1 MLVKHIVDSLETWF
15 SEKTDKI
22 PATSIQ
28 FAWVGQAGFLFKT
41 KQIRL
46 GIDLYLSDS
55 LAKKYKGGEFP
66 HNRMV
71 DVPIQPEALTNL
83 DVVLCSHG
91 HTDHMDKETLTALFS
106 KGRGPLV
113 IAPRYEVSRLL
124 DMKIPVQRIVG
135 LSEGESF
142 QVREGVTIHA
152 IPAAHEELTYDSW
165 GQIKALGFVVD
176 MGFVSWYHSGDTVRF
191 PSLCESVK
199 TWNPTLCFLPV
210 NGKKP
215 HLTEKG
221 IIGNLSITEAGELAK
236 DIGSSLLIPHHFGMF
251 DFNTVGED
259 AIIRDLSAQG
269 WKQDKTFMLPSLNTV
284 YTFTD
289 ERK

>member
-1 MLVKHIVDSLETWF
+1 MLEKRMVDSLETWF
-15 SEKTDKI
+15 SEETDKL
-22 PATSIQ
+22 PANSLQ
-28 FAWVGQAGFLFKT
+28 FAWAGQAGFLFKT
-41 KQIRL
+41 NRVRL

-55 LAKKYKGGEFP
+55 LAKKYQGGEFP
-66 HNRMV
+66 HKRMV
-71 DVPIQPEALTNL
+71 DVPIRPEALTNL

-91 HTDHMDKETLTALFS
+91 HTDHMDKDTLTALFS
-106 KGRGPLV
+106 KEKGPLV

-124 DMKIPVQRIVG
+124 DMGIPAQRIVG

-142 QVREGVTIHA
+142 KMQEGVTIHA

>member
-1 MLVKHIVDSLETWF
+1 MVEKHIVDSLETWF
-15 SEKTDKI
+15 YEETDKI
-22 PATSIQ
+22 PVNSMQ

-41 KQIRL
+41 KNIHL

-55 LAKKYKGGEFP
+55 LARKYQGGEFP
-66 HNRMV
+66 HKRMV
-71 DVPIQPEALTNL
+71 DIPISPDSLTNL

-106 KGRGPLV
+106 DGKGPLV

-124 DMKIPVQRIVG
+124 DMGIPSERIVG

-142 QVREGVTIHA
+142 LMKEGIAIHA

-176 MGFVSWYHSGDTVRF
+176 MGFVAWYHSGDTVRF
-191 PSLCESVK
+191 PSLTDSVRNR
-199 TWNPTLCFLPV
+199 NPSLCFLPV

-221 IIGNLSITEAGELAK
+221 IIGNLSIAEAGTLAK
-236 DIGSSLLIPHHFGMF
+236 DMGASLLIPHHFGMF
-251 DFNTVGED
+251 DFNTVAED
-259 AIIRDLSAQG
+259 AIISTLSDQG
-269 WKQDKTFMLPSLNTV
+269 WKKDATFILPSLNTI
-284 YTFTD
+284 YTYTH

>member
-1 MLVKHIVDSLETWF
+1 MVEKHIVDSLETWF
-15 SEKTDKI
+15 YEETDKI
-22 PATSIQ
+22 PVNSMQ
-28 FAWVGQAGFLFKT
+28 FVWVGQAGFLFKT
-41 KQIRL
+41 KSIRL

-55 LAKKYKGGEFP
+55 LAKKYEGAEFP
-66 HNRMV
+66 HKRMV
-71 DVPIQPEALTNL
+71 DVPVQPAALTNL

-91 HTDHMDKETLTALFS
+91 HTDHMDRKTLTALFS
-106 KGRGPLV
+106 DGRGPLV

-124 DMKIPVQRIVG
+124 DMGIPSERIVG

-142 QVREGVTIHA
+142 LMKVGIAIHA

-176 MGFVSWYHSGDTVRF
+176 MGFVAWYHSGDTVRF
-191 PSLCESVK
+191 PSLSESVR
-199 TWNPTLCFLPV
+199 TRNPSLCFLPV

-221 IIGNLSITEAGELAK
+221 IIGNLSIAEAGTLAK
-236 DIGSSLLIPHHFGMF
+236 DIGASLLIPHHFGMF
-251 DFNTVGED
+251 DFNTVAED
-259 AIIRDLSAQG
+259 AIISTLSDQG
-269 WKQDKTFMLPSLNTV
+269 WKKDTTFILPSFNTI
-284 YTFTD
+284 YTYTN

>member
-1 MLVKHIVDSLETWF
+1 MVEKHIVDSLETWF
-15 SEKTDKI
+15 YEETDKM
-22 PATSIQ
+22 PVNSMQ

-41 KQIRL
+41 KSIRL

-55 LAKKYKGGEFP
+55 LARKYQGGEFP
-66 HNRMV
+66 HKRMV
-71 DVPIQPEALTNL
+71 DIPIPPDSLTNL

-106 KGRGPLV
+106 DGKGPLV

-124 DMKIPVQRIVG
+124 DMGIPSVRIVG

-142 QVREGVTIHA
+142 LMKEGIAIHA

-165 GQIKALGFVVD
+165 SQIKALGFVVD

-191 PSLCESVK
+191 PSLCESIK
-199 TWNPTLCFLPV
+199 TWNPSLCFLPV

-221 IIGNLSITEAGELAK
+221 IIGNLSIAEAGNLAK
-236 DIGSSLLIPHHFGMF
+236 DIGASLLIPHHFGMF
-251 DFNTVGED
+251 DFNTVAED
-259 AIIRDLSAQG
+259 SIISTLSDQG
-269 WKQDKTFMLPSLNTV
+269 WEKDATFILPSLKTI
-284 YTFTD
+284 YTYTH

>member
-1 MLVKHIVDSLETWF
+1 MLEKHIVDALETWF
-15 SEKTDKI
+15 CEETDKL
-22 PATSIQ
+22 PVDSMQ

-41 KQIRL
+41 NNVLL

-55 LAKKYKGGEFP
+55 LAKKYQGGEFP
-66 HNRMV
+66 HKRMV
-71 DVPIQPEALTNL
+71 NVPIPPKALTNL
-83 DVVLCSHG
+83 DIVLCSHG

-106 KGRGPLV
+106 NGKGPLV

-124 DMKIPVQRIVG
+124 DMGLPSQRIVG

-142 QVREGVTIHA
+142 HMQEGIAIHA

-191 PSLCESVK
+191 PSLSESVK
-199 TWNPTLCFLPV
+199 TRNPSLCFLPV

-215 HLTEKG
+215 YLTEKG
-221 IIGNLSITEAGELAK
+221 IIGNLSIAEAGNLAK
-236 DIGSSLLIPHHFGMF
+236 DIGVSLLIPHHFGLF
-251 DFNTVGED
+251 DFNTVAED
-259 AIIRDLSAQG
+259 AIISTLSNQG
-269 WKQDKTFMLPSLNTV
+269 WQRDKTFILPSLNTI
-284 YTFTD
+284 YTYTH

>member
-1 MLVKHIVDSLETWF
+1 MVEKHIVDSLETWF
-15 SEKTDKI
+15 YEETDKM
-22 PATSIQ
+22 PVNSMQ

-41 KQIRL
+41 KNIHL

-55 LAKKYKGGEFP
+55 LARKYQGGEFS
-66 HNRMV
+66 HKRMV
-71 DVPIQPEALTNL
+71 DIPISPDSLTNL

-106 KGRGPLV
+106 DGKGPLV

-124 DMKIPVQRIVG
+124 DMGIPSERIVG

-142 QVREGVTIHA
+142 LMKEGIAIHA

-176 MGFVSWYHSGDTVRF
+176 MGLAVWYHSGDTVRF

-221 IIGNLSITEAGELAK
+221 IIGNLSIAEAGILAK
-236 DIGSSLLIPHHFGMF
+236 DIGASLLIPNHFGMF
-251 DFNTVGED
+251 DFNTVAED
-259 AIIRDLSAQG
+259 AIITTLSDQG
-269 WKQDKTFMLPSLNTV
+269 WKKDATFILPSLNTI
-284 YTFTD
+284 YTYTH

>member
-1 MLVKHIVDSLETWF
+1 MVEKHIVDSLETWF
-15 SEKTDKI
+15 YEETDKM
-22 PATSIQ
+22 PVNSVQ
-28 FAWVGQAGFLFKT
+28 FAWIGQAGFLFKA
-41 KQIRL
+41 KSIRL

-55 LAKKYKGGEFP
+55 LARKYQGGEFP
-66 HNRMV
+66 HKRMV
-71 DVPIQPEALTNL
+71 DIPIPPDSLTNL
-83 DVVLCSHG
+83 DAVLCSHG
-91 HTDHMDKETLTALFS
+91 HTDHMDRETLTPLFS
-106 KGRGPLV
+106 DGKGPLV

-124 DMKIPVQRIVG
+124 DMGIPSVRIVG

-142 QVREGVTIHA
+142 LMKGGIAIHA

-191 PSLCESVK
+191 PSLCESIK
-199 TWNPTLCFLPV
+199 TWNPSLCFLPV

-215 HLTEKG
+215 HLTKKG
-221 IIGNLSITEAGELAK
+221 IIGNFSIAEAGNLAK
-236 DIGSSLLIPHHFGMF
+236 DIGASLLIPHHFGMF

-269 WKQDKTFMLPSLNTV
+269 WKQDETFMLPSLNTV
-284 YTFTD
+284 YTYTN